1 MKERN
6 TQSQPYRRC
15 TAILLAAG
23 SGTRMGGPV
32 RKQYMELCGRPVLS
46 YSLETLER
54 CPVIS
59 DIVLVTPPGEEE
71 FCRTMIVEPTQ
82 ARVAASCRNAD
93 FKGKVRILTEGGSE
107 RCFSVRNG
115 LRVIDWPCDF
125 CFIHDGARAFLDEE
139 TLERLYDAALAQEE
153 REPGA
158 AAVVA
163 GMPSKDTVKLTDA
176 GHYVTATPDRSSVWL
191 VQTPQVFAAPMIREA
206 YEKMSRQYD
215 ALLAAGVHI
224 TDDAMVVEELLHKK
238 VQLVEASY
246 RNIKITTPEDLLIGE
261 AFLRNS
267 PRGAAASCGTER

>member
-1 MKERN
+1 MEDHN

-32 RKQYMELCGRPVLS
+32 RKQYMELCGRPVLF
-46 YSLETLER
+46 YSLETLEKS
-54 CPVIS
+54 PVIS
-59 DIVLVTPPGEEE
+59 DIVLVTPAGEEE
-71 FCRTMIVEPTQ
+71 FCRTQIVEPVEK
-82 ARVAASCRNAD
+82 RVAAACKD
-93 FKGKVRILTEGGSE
+93 GTFKGKVRILTPGGSE

-139 TLERLYDAALAQEE
+139 TLERLYDAAKTREE
-153 REPGA
+153 QAPGT

-176 GHYVTATPDRSSVWL
+176 GNYVADTPDRSSVWL
-191 VQTPQVFAAPMIREA
+191 VQTPQVFSSSMIRDA

-215 ALLAAGVHI
+215 ALLAAGIHI
-224 TDDAMVVEELLHKK
+224 TDDAMVVETLLHQK

-261 AFLRNS
+261 AFLKDSR
-267 PRGAAASCGTER
+267 E

>member
-1 MKERN
+1 MENHN

-32 RKQYMELCGRPVLS
+32 RKQYRELCGRPVLS
-46 YSLETLER
+46 YSLETLEKS
-54 CPVIS
+54 PVIS
-59 DIVLVTPPGEEE
+59 DIVLVTPAGEEE
-71 FCRTMIVEPTQ
+71 FCRRQIVEPTEK
-82 ARVAASCRNAD
+82 RVTGACKD
-93 FKGKVRILTEGGSE
+93 GGFQGKVRILTPGGSE

-139 TLERLYDAALAQEE
+139 TLERLYDTVTAQD
-153 REPGA
+153 RQEPGTA
-158 AAVVA
+158 AAVA

-176 GHYVTATPDRSSVWL
+176 AHYVTATPDRSSVWI
-191 VQTPQVFAAPMIREA
+191 VQTPQVFSGPMIRDA
-206 YEKMSRQYD
+206 YEKMSQQYE
-215 ALLAAGVHI
+215 AMLAAGVHI
-224 TDDAMVVEELLHKK
+224 TDDAMVVEHLLHRK

-261 AFLRNS
+261 AFL
-267 PRGAAASCGTER
+267 GCGREE